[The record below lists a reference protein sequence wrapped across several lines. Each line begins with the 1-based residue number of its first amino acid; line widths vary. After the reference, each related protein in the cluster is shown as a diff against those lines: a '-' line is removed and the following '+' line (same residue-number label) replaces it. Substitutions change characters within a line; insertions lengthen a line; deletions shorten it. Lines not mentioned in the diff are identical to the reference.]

1 MEEKSAKFMQILCS
15 QGFWL
20 PTHGW
25 RSHAGAF
32 DVKQTDTRMLS
43 GCGAD
48 RSIYNLV
55 RAFD

>member
-1 MEEKSAKFMQILCS
+1 MV
-15 QGFWL
+15 GD
-20 PTHGW
+20 PTPEL
-25 RSHAGAF
+25 SMSS
-32 DVKQTDTRMLS
+32 KQMPERYQ